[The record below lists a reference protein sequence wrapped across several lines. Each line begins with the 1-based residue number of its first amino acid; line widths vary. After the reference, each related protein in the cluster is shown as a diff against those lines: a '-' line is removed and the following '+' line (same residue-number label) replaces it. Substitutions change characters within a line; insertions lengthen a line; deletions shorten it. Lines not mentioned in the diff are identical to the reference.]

1 MTNLTRVSNNSP
13 KLIIGEIKQI
23 LVEVRE
29 HPQFH
34 PQIKGVSLSYGFL
47 PSRGGN
53 LTGI

>member
-1 MTNLTRVSNNSP
+1 LIGTPSATHGKLNKKMTNLTRVSNNSP

-34 PQIKGVSLSYGFL
+34 PK
-47 PSRGGN
+47 PRE
-53 LTGI
+53 